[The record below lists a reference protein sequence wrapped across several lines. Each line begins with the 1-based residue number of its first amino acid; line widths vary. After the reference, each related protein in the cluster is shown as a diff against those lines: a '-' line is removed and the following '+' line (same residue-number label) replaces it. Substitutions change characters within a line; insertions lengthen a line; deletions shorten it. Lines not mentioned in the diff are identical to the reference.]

1 MFGGIQVLLGPLGL
15 ETNHLVEMHL
25 PTNLIHS
32 QQAQQTLGLVG
43 LEPSRI
49 QEPIVMHHL
58 NNLDLEGLEPRVMHH
73 LN

>member
-1 MFGGIQVLLGPLGL
+1 MFGANSSAFGTSGFG
-15 ETNHLVEMHL
+15 TNHLVEMHL

-49 QEPIVMHHL
+49 QEPVVMHHL